1 MDFDIA
7 RARLIEHLA
16 AEIKD
21 KHVLSAMAK
30 VPRELFV
37 SPDLAYLAYE
47 DRPLPIGLEQTISQP
62 YIVALMTSELEL
74 TGNEKVL
81 ELGTGS
87 GYQTAILAEL
97 AHFVITTERLSLLIE
112 RARVVLEK
120 FGYKNIEM
128 HLAENTLGWENGA
141 PYDAIIATAGA
152 PRVPSDLIAQ
162 LAVGGRMIIPVG
174 SRYNQDLYKIVRHQ
188 QGNEV
193 IKLGACRFVSLVGK
207 GAWGEEEN
215 GV

>member
-174 SRYNQDLYKIVRHQ
+174 SRYNQDLYKIVRHK

>member
-162 LAVGGRMIIPVG
+162 LAVSSTSSTRWVPAAPSSGSLQDMGR
-174 SRYNQDLYKIVRHQ
+174 
-188 QGNEV
+188 
-193 IKLGACRFVSLVGK
+193 
-207 GAWGEEEN
+207 
-215 GV
+215 

>member
-7 RARLIEHLA
+7 RAMLIEHLA

-74 TGNEKVL
+74 TGTEKVL

-97 AHFVITTERLSLLIE
+97 AHFVTTTERLPLLIE
-112 RARVVLEK
+112 RARVVLKK

-174 SRYNQDLYKIVRHQ
+174 SRYNQDLYKIVRHK